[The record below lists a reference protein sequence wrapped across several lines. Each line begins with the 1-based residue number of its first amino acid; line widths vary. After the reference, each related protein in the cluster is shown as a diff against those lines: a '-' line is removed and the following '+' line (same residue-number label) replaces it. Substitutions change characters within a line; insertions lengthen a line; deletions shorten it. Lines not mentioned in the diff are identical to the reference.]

1 MKQIKGMLLYATV
14 VFVMILALVS
24 CNKSSSGNDTA
35 EIINGN
41 DTLETIN
48 DSSLTDNNSNTE
60 SDAENSAASDNKN
73 DAATVTETNTDKE
86 NNDLSG
92 MDAPDSASG
101 APGEVTGNDIS
112 EIPADSK
119 VSQPL
124 SAQET
129 DNSSAGPKAEANP
142 EEIKPEANSDPK
154 VDKSD
159 QGSGKEGK
167 KPKTE
172 SSPSSSKADSDKNQT
187 DEKSRS
193 ADSVQAKDK
202 PQKADDSKIDDKP
215 KPASNTSVDNR
226 DDKAEVKRIVA
237 IDAGHQR
244 KGNYE
249 QEPIG
254 PGAKET
260 KAKVS
265 SGTQGRFTGVPE
277 YELNLLIAKKVK
289 DVLTERGYEVIMIRE
304 SHDVDLS
311 NKERADIA
319 NESGAEIFIR
329 IHANGSTNPSVHGTL
344 TIYPSKKNP
353 YVADLSE
360 ASHKLSKAIVDA
372 ICKNTGSKNLG
383 AVARD
388 DMSGINW
395 SKIPVTIIEMGYM
408 TNEKEDKLMQTEDY
422 QDKIVQGICDGIDEY
437 FSQ

>member
-1 MKQIKGMLLYATV
+1 M
-14 VFVMILALVS
+14 
-24 CNKSSSGNDTA
+24 
-35 EIINGN
+35 
-41 DTLETIN
+41 
-48 DSSLTDNNSNTE
+48 TDANNISDDRTE
-60 SDAENSAASDNKN
+60 S
-73 DAATVTETNTDKE
+73 
-86 NNDLSG
+86 
-92 MDAPDSASG
+92 
-101 APGEVTGNDIS
+101 
-112 EIPADSK
+112 
-119 VSQPL
+119 
-124 SAQET
+124 
-129 DNSSAGPKAEANP
+129 
-142 EEIKPEANSDPK
+142 
-154 VDKSD
+154 
-159 QGSGKEGK
+159 
-167 KPKTE
+167 
-172 SSPSSSKADSDKNQT
+172 
-187 DEKSRS
+187 
-193 ADSVQAKDK
+193 
-202 PQKADDSKIDDKP
+202 
-215 KPASNTSVDNR
+215 
-226 DDKAEVKRIVA
+226 KRIVA

-422 QDKIVQGICDGIDEY
+422 QNKIVQGICDGIDEY

>member
-1 MKQIKGMLLYATV
+1 MKHIKGKLLYSAV
-14 VFVMILALVS
+14 IFLVILALVS
-24 CNKSSSGNDTA
+24 CGKNKSGNDT
-35 EIINGN
+35 
-41 DTLETIN
+41 ETIN
-48 DSSLTDNNSNTE
+48 KSSLSESNANTE
-60 SDAENSAASDNKN
+60 SDTVNSTAPS
-73 DAATVTETNTDKE
+73 ATT
-86 NNDLSG
+86 
-92 MDAPDSASG
+92 
-101 APGEVTGNDIS
+101 
-112 EIPADSK
+112 PA
-119 VSQPL
+119 Q
-124 SAQET
+124 QT
-129 DNSSAGPKAEANP
+129 DNETSGPTAEANP
-142 EEIKPEANSDPK
+142 AEVKPKANSGSEAGKSDAGSAKADKKPETE
-154 VDKSD
+154 
-159 QGSGKEGK
+159 GSLSAG
-167 KPKTE
+167 
-172 SSPSSSKADSDKNQT
+172 KADADTKQT
-187 DEKSRS
+187 DEKPES
-193 ADSVQAKDK
+193 ADSEKARDK
-202 PQKADDSKIDDKP
+202 SQKVNQSKKDDKS
-215 KPASNTSVDNR
+215 KPASDSYDNS
-226 DDKAEVKRIVA
+226 DDKAKANNSDGSTEAKRIVA

-422 QDKIVQGICDGIDEY
+422 QNKIVQGICDGIDEY
-437 FSQ
+437 FCQ

>member
-1 MKQIKGMLLYATV
+1 MKHIKGKLLYSAV
-14 VFVMILALVS
+14 IFLVILALVS
-24 CNKSSSGNDTA
+24 CGKNKSGNDT
-35 EIINGN
+35 
-41 DTLETIN
+41 ETIN
-48 DSSLTDNNSNTE
+48 KSSLTESNANTE
-60 SDAENSAASDNKN
+60 SDTVNATADLSETDKADTASDTPAEDSGN
-73 DAATVTETNTDKE
+73 AVSETATGKKPSTPT
-86 NNDLSG
+86 
-92 MDAPDSASG
+92 P
-101 APGEVTGNDIS
+101 
-112 EIPADSK
+112 
-119 VSQPL
+119 
-124 SAQET
+124 AQET
-129 DNSSAGPKAEANP
+129 DNDTSVPTAEANP
-142 EEIKPEANSDPK
+142 AEVKPKAKSGSEAG
-154 VDKSD
+154 KSD
-159 QGSGKEGK
+159 AGSAKADKE
-167 KPKTE
+167 PKTE
-172 SSPSSSKADSDKNQT
+172 GTLPASKADTEIKQT
-187 DEKSRS
+187 DEKSET
-193 ADSVQAKDK
+193 ADSEKAKDK
-202 PQKADDSKIDDKP
+202 PQEVDESKK
-215 KPASNTSVDNR
+215 
-226 DDKAEVKRIVA
+226 DDKAKPGSDSSDSSDDDMTDANNISDDRTESKRIVA

-437 FSQ
+437 FCQ

>member
-1 MKQIKGMLLYATV
+1 MKHIRGKLLYSAV
-14 VFVMILALVS
+14 IFLVILALAS
-24 CNKSSSGNDTA
+24 CGKNKSGNDT
-35 EIINGN
+35 
-41 DTLETIN
+41 ETIN
-48 DSSLTDNNSNTE
+48 KSSLSESNANTE
-60 SDAENSAASDNKN
+60 SDTVNSTAPS
-73 DAATVTETNTDKE
+73 ATT
-86 NNDLSG
+86 
-92 MDAPDSASG
+92 
-101 APGEVTGNDIS
+101 
-112 EIPADSK
+112 PA
-119 VSQPL
+119 Q
-124 SAQET
+124 QT
-129 DNSSAGPKAEANP
+129 DNETSGPTAEANP
-142 EEIKPEANSDPK
+142 AEVKPKANSGSEAGKSDAGSAKADKKPETE
-154 VDKSD
+154 
-159 QGSGKEGK
+159 GSLSAG
-167 KPKTE
+167 
-172 SSPSSSKADSDKNQT
+172 KADADTKQT
-187 DEKSRS
+187 DEKPES
-193 ADSVQAKDK
+193 ADSEKARDK
-202 PQKADDSKIDDKP
+202 SQKVNQSKKDDKS
-215 KPASNTSVDNR
+215 KPASDSYDNS
-226 DDKAEVKRIVA
+226 DDKAKANNSDGSTEAKRIVA

-319 NESGAEIFIR
+319 NESGADIFIR

-422 QDKIVQGICDGIDEY
+422 QNKIVQGICDGIDEY
-437 FSQ
+437 FCQ